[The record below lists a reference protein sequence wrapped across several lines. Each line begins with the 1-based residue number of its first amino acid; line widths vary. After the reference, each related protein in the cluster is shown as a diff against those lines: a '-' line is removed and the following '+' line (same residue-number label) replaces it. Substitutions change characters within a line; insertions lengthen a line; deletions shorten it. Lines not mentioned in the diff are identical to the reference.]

1 MERETVPEIVT
12 LREAR
17 GDADTLGDFE
27 RVVDT
32 DGQADDDRLVIG
44 EREMEAQPLELK
56 EAAALR
62 DVVGVEFELCDRRGD
77 NDSLG
82 ETEDEADADGQRD
95 DVGLAIEVR
104 ETEEQPLELTDTAAL
119 LDDEAET
126 DEFNEV

>member
-44 EREMEAQPLELK
+44 EREMEAQPLELM

-62 DVVGVEFELCDRRGD
+62 DNVGVGFELCDR
-77 NDSLG
+77 
-82 ETEDEADADGQRD
+82 
-95 DVGLAIEVR
+95 
-104 ETEEQPLELTDTAAL
+104 
-119 LDDEAET
+119 
-126 DEFNEV
+126 